1 MALQTL
7 DKKHM
12 AWHEGEGGGED
23 EGEGAMEGE
32 GEGGVTLPTTNT

>member
-12 AWHEGEGGGED
+12 ASHEGEGEGGGED

-32 GEGGVTLPTTNT
+32 GEQLG